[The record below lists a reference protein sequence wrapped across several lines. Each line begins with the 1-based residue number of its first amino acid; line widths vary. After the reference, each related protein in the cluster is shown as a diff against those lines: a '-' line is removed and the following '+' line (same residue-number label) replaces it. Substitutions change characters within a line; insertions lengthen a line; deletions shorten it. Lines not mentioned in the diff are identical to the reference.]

1 MCVVLAHKKIPSVWA
16 KRKVWGSYQTL
27 STKYFDV
34 IKNIIDASG
43 EAWKVT
49 FEWEWGKYS
58 RKNMS
63 TEEYSISYWL
73 YWTNTI
79 YLILFSPVWKTKRTR
94 CFVLVKWTHTTM
106 SQDIGQSLSVANRGN
121 TNLWNEKAK
130 KLSFLMGTA
139 QWLYAVP
146 IKFS

>member
-1 MCVVLAHKKIPSVWA
+1 MYEHSYTKYSYYLHILIWFFKLFKEVWLNTVPSVWA
-16 KRKVWGSYQTL
+16 KRKLWGSYQTL

-58 RKNMS
+58 RNNMS
-63 TEEYSISYWL
+63 TAEYSTPYWL

-94 CFVLVKWTHTTM
+94 SCVVVKRTHTSM
-106 SQDIGQSLSVANRGN
+106 GQDIGQSLSVANRDI
-121 TNLWNEKAK
+121 TQLK
-130 KLSFLMGTA
+130 K
-139 QWLYAVP
+139 
-146 IKFS
+146 